1 MAKTGKLHHMLD
13 HVRTFMIDYA
23 YLVTLGAVI
32 AIIAA
37 SAVYT
42 RHLHSETGVQ
52 AAAEAP
58 EVQASSSP
66 SPEPLPT
73 PEPHRPYALWPLKS
87 QAILRGYDAE
97 SSILW
102 NTMGCFQPHPALDI
116 AGEAEETVRCI
127 HSGVVLLA
135 VRDDLWGWRI
145 QIEQEDGRLCEYA
158 GLASVFVSAGQ
169 TVTRGQ
175 PLGTLLSA
183 LPCEA
188 ELGPHLHLTLWEDG
202 QTINPEPLLS
212 TQKIF

>member
-1 MAKTGKLHHMLD
+1 MAKNGRIHHALNQA
-13 HVRTFMIDYA
+13 RAFMIDYA
-23 YLVTLGAVI
+23 YLVTLAAVI

-37 SAVYT
+37 SALYT
-42 RHLHSETGVQ
+42 RHLRAETGIQ

-58 EVQASSSP
+58 EVQETPIPTPA
-66 SPEPLPT
+66 PLPT
-73 PEPHRPYALWPLKS
+73 LTPLRAESLWPLES
-87 QAILRGYDAE
+87 RAVLRKYNSE
-97 SSILW
+97 TPILW
-102 NTMGCFQPHPALDI
+102 NTLGCFQPHPALDI
-116 AGEAEETVRCI
+116 AGEADEIVRCI

-145 QIEQEDGRLCEYA
+145 QVEQEDGRLCEYA
-158 GLASVFVSAGQ
+158 GLAAVFVSSGQ

-175 PLGTLLSA
+175 PLGTLLGA

-212 TQKIF
+212 AKAH